1 MGGLVSSEAKRR
13 GGVLTPLQRQVAE
26 IVASVAEQSEFA
38 LAGGAALIAR
48 GQVARTTRDL
58 DFFSPN
64 PSEVASTVP
73 PVEQALRAAGIEV
86 LRVVDHPTFVRLE
99 VREGSE
105 VTEVDFGTDAR
116 ILPVE
121 RSPLGP
127 TVAGEELA
135 IDKVLAVFGRAQP
148 RDFVDLAAVADRFG
162 LEDLC
167 AKATRKDAGF
177 DPQVFRDMLG
187 RFKRLPRDEFDLPDQ
202 AYERLEWTVG
212 TWRTLTID
220 LTRDDLDR
228 RLEGL
233 DRGDDLGLDM

>member
-13 GGVLTPLQRQVAE
+13 AGVLTPLQRHVAE
-26 IVASVAEQSEFA
+26 IVASTAEQSAFA

-48 GQVARTTRDL
+48 GEVARATRDL

-64 PSEVASTVP
+64 PSEVSLIVP
-73 PVEQALRAAGIEV
+73 HVEQALRAEGVDV
-86 LRVVDHPTFVRLE
+86 LRIVDHPTFVRLE
-99 VREGSE
+99 VTNGTEI
-105 VTEVDFGTDAR
+105 TEVDFGTDAR

-135 IDKVLAVFGRAQP
+135 IDKVLAVFGRAEP
-148 RDFVDLAAVADRFG
+148 RDFVDLAAIADRYG

-177 DPQVFRDMLG
+177 DPQVFNKMLD
-187 RFKRLPRDEFDLPDQ
+187 RFARLPRDEFDLPDQ
-202 AYERLEWTVG
+202 AYERLKGTVSK
-212 TWRTLTID
+212 WRTLTNG
-220 LTRDDLDR
+220 LTRDALDR
-228 RLEGL
+228 RSEQL
-233 DRGDDLGLDM
+233 DKGDDLGLEI

>member
-1 MGGLVSSEAKRR
+1 MGGLVSSEEERR
-13 GGVLTPLQRQVAE
+13 GGVLTPLQRHVAE

-48 GQVARTTRDL
+48 GEVARATRDL

-64 PSEVASTVP
+64 VSEVASIVP
-73 PVEQALRAAGIEV
+73 LVEQALLTAGIEV
-86 LRVVDHPTFVRLE
+86 FRVMDHRNFVRLE
-99 VREGSE
+99 VREGTE

-116 ILPVE
+116 ILPLE
-121 RSPLGP
+121 RGPLGP
-127 TVAGEELA
+127 TVAAEELA

-148 RDFVDLAAVADRFG
+148 RDFVDLAAVADSYG

-187 RFKRLPRDEFDLPDQ
+187 RFERLPPDEFDLSEPG
-202 AYERLEWTVG
+202 YEGLQRTVG
-212 TWRTLTID
+212 RWRSMTNE

-228 RLEGL
+228 RLEEL
-233 DRGDDLGLDM
+233 DKGEDLDLEI